1 MGLFRRRAQVS
12 AAVLQIYVVA
22 GSYWCPALRAGGFR
36 IDPKALGPSPATM
49 ADAASK
55 PGAALFPLF
64 PGERPQT
71 HLVLDWLKD
80 ARPILS
86 ADQSSIVARTTP
98 RSLLSY
104 KVASI
109 CQMSCSLMLP
119 LA

>member
-12 AAVLQIYVVA
+12 AAVLQIYMVA

-64 PGERPQT
+64 PGGSWQIADGGDTRT
-71 HLVLDWLKD
+71 
-80 ARPILS
+80 AR
-86 ADQSSIVARTTP
+86 ADVTSVGDFRVRFAVE
-98 RSLLSY
+98 L
-104 KVASI
+104 
-109 CQMSCSLMLP
+109 
-119 LA
+119 